1 MENSPDEQIT
11 KSLHKSLSL
20 DIPQGDLSKELD
32 SENDLSWRALFRS
45 ASFIKPTSSPCSH
58 DQQNHPP
65 SPENNRVPPPQTS
78 SSETLDRQPN
88 NVSCHTHGG
97 LSNELESKSDLSWKA
112 LFRSASF
119 QRPLSSLSSSTSSP
133 DQNHNPLP
141 DNYQVSPPQG
151 STSETLEDEPN
162 TASSETH
169 VESDGF
175 HQADHAS
182 ETGRGSSTNPW
193 QVMFRS
199 ASFWNS
205 CRNTS
210 PQNDA
215 SLSDNDNQLPQEP
228 TSTPPETNQNNLSGD
243 PLVRLA
249 LYTAT
254 AHGGL
259 ALTLFLL
266 YNIYNLLGEYLQPIQ
281 WAVLCSIPLRG
292 IQRTLVRFWSE
303 PLRLGF
309 TETMLAVPVAL
320 LKAILSTL
328 VNVRDLWFSV
338 VLHQT
343 TSKFS
348 GQNKNGFA
356 KVVQMLLSF
365 GLFVIAYEQTGS
377 VGSVALLGL
386 SFTCTGFLEAT
397 VDVFSSF
404 RSQSSGAGTSTT
416 STFLREVIL
425 KRLKTLVAIGLI
437 SGMIVGFLAGVI
449 FFSWKI
455 AVEGKDAVVML
466 QTHVQ
471 DSKYAERMGIKRW
484 MEDND
489 ITQILDWYTTHFY
502 ETVSQHIDNWAS
514 HYNLT
519 EFFSGIKHFATE
531 APSKSSEDQAALISS
546 PSMEKFQSLGN
557 QVRSREW
564 GNAYKELEAIFWELL
579 LTRNDLLEKTK
590 EFASEGM
597 HLSQNAFYSSI
608 FFLAGSG
615 KLLFSIAYSVISGAM
630 GVLNFGLQSLIFIWV
645 LYYLITSESGGLTEQ
660 VIGLLPITKSARIR
674 YIEVLNNAISGVL
687 LATAEV
693 ALFQGCLTWLLFKLY
708 SIHFLYMSTLLA
720 FINPLLPIFP
730 PWLSTIP
737 AAVQLV
743 LERRYLLAM
752 SLPMIHLVLMDYGA
766 SEILEEVPGYSTY
779 LTGLGIIGGMALF
792 PSAIEG
798 AIMGPLITTVVI
810 ALKDLYAEFVLDE
823 PKGSEE

>member
-1 MENSPDEQIT
+1 
-11 KSLHKSLSL
+11 
-20 DIPQGDLSKELD
+20 
-32 SENDLSWRALFRS
+32 
-45 ASFIKPTSSPCSH
+45 
-58 DQQNHPP
+58 
-65 SPENNRVPPPQTS
+65 
-78 SSETLDRQPN
+78 
-88 NVSCHTHGG
+88 
-97 LSNELESKSDLSWKA
+97 
-112 LFRSASF
+112 
-119 QRPLSSLSSSTSSP
+119 
-133 DQNHNPLP
+133 
-141 DNYQVSPPQG
+141 
-151 STSETLEDEPN
+151 
-162 TASSETH
+162 
-169 VESDGF
+169 
-175 HQADHAS
+175 
-182 ETGRGSSTNPW
+182 
-193 QVMFRS
+193 MFRP
-199 ASFWNS
+199 ASFWNPNHS
-205 CRNTS
+205 TS
-210 PQNDA
+210 PQNNA
-215 SLSDNDNQLPQEP
+215 SLSDSDVQSPQEP
-228 TSTPPETNQNNLSGD
+228 TTPPETNQNNPSGD

-254 AHGGL
+254 AHAGL

-292 IQRTLVRFWSE
+292 IQRALVRFWSE

-309 TETMLAVPVAL
+309 TETFLAIPVVL

-348 GQNKNGFA
+348 GQSKNGFA
-356 KVVQMLLSF
+356 KVIQMLFSF
-365 GLFVIAYEQTGS
+365 GVFVIAYEQTGS

-386 SFTCTGFLEAT
+386 SFTCTSFLEST
-397 VDVFSSF
+397 VDVFSSY
-404 RSQSSGAGTSTT
+404 RSRSSGCGTS

-437 SGMIVGFLAGVI
+437 SGMIVGFLASVI

-455 AVEGKDAVVML
+455 AVEGKDAVIML

-489 ITQILDWYTTHFY
+489 IAQILDWYTNHFY
-502 ETVSQHIDNWAS
+502 ETVSQHVDNWAS

-519 EFFSGIKHFATE
+519 EFFSGIKHFVTA
-531 APSKSSEDQAALISS
+531 APSESSEDQATLITS
-546 PSMEKFQSLGN
+546 PSVEKFLSLGN
-557 QVRSREW
+557 HFKSREW
-564 GNAYKELEAIFWELL
+564 GTAYKELEAIFWELVI
-579 LTRNDLLEKTK
+579 TRKDLLEKTK
-590 EFASEGM
+590 VFAAEGM
-597 HLSQNAFYSSI
+597 NLSQNAFYSSI

-720 FINPLLPIFP
+720 FISPLLPIFP

-743 LERRYLLAM
+743 LERRFLLAM
-752 SLPMIHLVLMDYGA
+752 SLPIIHLVLMDYGE

-792 PSAIEG
+792 PSAIE
-798 AIMGPLITTVVI
+798 VI
-810 ALKDLYAEFVLDE
+810 SYMCAFNF
-823 PKGSEE
+823 P